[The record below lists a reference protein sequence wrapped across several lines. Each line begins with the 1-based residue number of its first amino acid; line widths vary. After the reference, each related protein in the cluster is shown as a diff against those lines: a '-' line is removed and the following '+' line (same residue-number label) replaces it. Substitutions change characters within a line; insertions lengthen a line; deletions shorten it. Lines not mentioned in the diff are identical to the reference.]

1 MHHDISLKLA
11 RIGLKTNG
19 VVTMF
24 ARHGGKIDL
33 LSRSSI
39 YNCQRIVDNYQ
50 GRLNLTPEVSQPLVE
65 LMIIVE
71 LLHFSELVGGGG
83 SYRILGTTL
92 CFFGLSNV
100 ITYAFNMTAYIL
112 LNQYFTYIFLHC
124 RNLFLCNIRCYSLKK
139 QVFCELLTNEDHL
152 AKSAQLLPQK
162 HTSAYHM
169 QPLYVHNAFQ
179 VEVEHPVEYV
189 Q

>member
-1 MHHDISLKLA
+1 MVERSICFQDQVSTIVKELWTTIKVGSTSLQRSPNHLWNWW
-11 RIGLKTNG
+11 L
-19 VVTMF
+19 
-24 ARHGGKIDL
+24 L
-33 LSRSSI
+33 LS
-39 YNCQRIVDNYQ
+39 CC
-50 GRLNLTPEVSQPLVE
+50 TSQ
-65 LMIIVE
+65 
-71 LLHFSELVGGGG
+71 SWWGGGG